1 MAYEYDELNPRPD
14 QREQL
19 KRQREMARKR
29 QRLQNLAVGLSVT
42 AVALLVLCIVL
53 LRGCN
58 ADPGVTTIAP
68 IQSTAPIISTA
79 PTPVPE
85 GKTVI
90 NIVAGGDINITDTV
104 VAAGEQ
110 DGRYD
115 YTGVFMD
122 IAALFANADAAIV
135 NLEGNVVGA
144 PYGTDSASAPREL
157 LTALKDMGV
166 DFVQMANS
174 FSIKNGIVGLNT
186 TLSEIRQAGMEPLG
200 ACASQEEFDR
210 TQGFTIK
217 DIQGVRVA
225 FVAFTKGMGG
235 LALPSGS
242 ENRLNLLYTDY
253 ATSYQ
258 NINTEGITATL
269 EAVAAQQPDVTI
281 ALLHWG
287 SEHKSIISANQTA
300 IKDLMLSLGVDAI
313 IGTHSHYV
321 QSVEF
326 DKQGGTVVAYSLG
339 DLIGTADKADTN
351 YSIVLQLQITKD
363 NATGQTRITGCD
375 YAPVYTLTES
385 RDGQAMRLLRLD
397 VAMAMYEHNHVDK
410 VSAKA
415 YESMKSAYNKIKSR
429 TGM

>member
-1 MAYEYDELNPRPD
+1 MAYEYEDIHPRPD

-19 KRQREMARKR
+19 RRQREMAKKR
-29 QRLQNLAVGLSVT
+29 QKLQNLAIALSVT
-42 AVALLVLCIVL
+42 AVALLVLCIVM
-53 LRGCN
+53 LRGCD
-58 ADPGVTTIAP
+58 ADPGTSTGVTTLP
-68 IQSTAPIISTA
+68 PVTTTDTV
-79 PTPVPE
+79 PTTVPE

-90 NIVAGGDINITDTV
+90 QIAAGGDINITDAV
-104 VAAGEQ
+104 VSAGEQ

-115 YTGVFMD
+115 YSGVFMD
-122 IAALFANADAAIV
+122 IAPLFAQADAAIV

-144 PYGTDSASAPREL
+144 PYGTGSASAPKEL

-166 DFVQMANS
+166 DLIQMANTYA
-174 FSIKNGIVGLNT
+174 IKNGIMGLNS
-186 TLSEIRQAGMEPLG
+186 TLSQIRQSGMEPVG
-200 ACASQEEFDR
+200 ACASQEEFDL

-217 DIQGVRVA
+217 NIQGVRVA

-235 LALPSGS
+235 LTLPSGS
-242 ENRLNLLYTDY
+242 ENRINLLYTDY

-258 NINTEGITATL
+258 KINTAGIQAIL

-287 SEHKSIISANQTA
+287 SEHKSIISANQET
-300 IKDLMLSLGVDAI
+300 IRDLMIAGGVDAI

-321 QSVEF
+321 QKVEY
-326 DKQGGTVVAYSLG
+326 DKEAGTVVAYSLG

-363 NATGQTRITGCD
+363 HATGETKITACS
-375 YAPVYTLTES
+375 YSPVYTLTEG
-385 RDGQAMRLLRLD
+385 RDGAAMRLLRLES
-397 VAMAMYEHNHVDK
+397 AMAMYEKNHVDK

-415 YESMKSAYNKIKSR
+415 YENMKAALSKIRSK

>member
-29 QRLQNLAVGLSVT
+29 QRLQNLAIALSVT

-58 ADPGVTTIAP
+58 AEPDSTVSTTQTTALIA
-68 IQSTAPIISTA
+68 TTA
-79 PTPVPE
+79 PTAVPE
-85 GKTVI
+85 GKTMI
-90 NIVAGGDINITDTV
+90 NIVAGGDINITDAV
-104 VAAGEQ
+104 VAAGEK

-115 YTGVFMD
+115 YSDVFMD
-122 IAALFANADAAIV
+122 IAALFAGADAAIV
-135 NLEGNVVGA
+135 NLEGNIVGE
-144 PYGTDSASAPREL
+144 PYGTASASAPQEL
-157 LTALKDMGV
+157 LTALKDIGI
-166 DFVQMANS
+166 DFIQMANS
-174 FSIKNGIVGLNT
+174 YSIKNGIVGLNG
-186 TLSEIRQAGMEPLG
+186 TLEQIRQAGMEPIG
-200 ACASQEEFDR
+200 ACSTQEEYEL

-217 DIQGVRVA
+217 NIQGVRVA

-235 LALPSGS
+235 LTLPSGS

-258 NINTEGITATL
+258 QINTEGITATL
-269 EAVAAQQPDVTI
+269 QAVAAQEPDVTI

-287 SEHKSIISANQTA
+287 SEHKSIISANKTA
-300 IKDLMLSLGVDAI
+300 IKELMLSNGVDAI

-321 QSVEF
+321 QTVEY
-326 DKQGGTVVAYSLG
+326 DKEMGTVVAYSLG

-363 NATGQTRITGCD
+363 HATGQTRITGCS
-375 YAPVYTLTES
+375 YAPVYTLTQA
-385 RDGQAMRLLRLD
+385 RDGEDMRLVRLD
-397 VAMAMYEHNHVDK
+397 TAMAMYESSHVDK

-415 YESMKSAYNKIKSR
+415 YESMRSAYKKIKSR